1 MHIRLRRKDGLMR
14 ASARTEAVAVLAEG
28 WIKHRLQYLQ
38 QRLLNQTIRYRRDA
52 KLALASVR
60 LGDHYPSHRLRP
72 VRPMQQL
79 FADRRP
85 LDAQTLGGL
94 VDAET
99 VDAGCALVGPNPLPC
114 LLHVL
119 SGQNR
124 GKQSRPCVLRFMT
137 RARGLRRCPARTGL
151 HPAPCRTAPLP
162 RTSDAMPSASS
173 WRIPLLLVRPFA
185 SPRDELLRPRLT
197 SRSGSTPSPFQA

>member
-1 MHIRLRRKDGLMR
+1 MC
-14 ASARTEAVAVLAEG
+14 APARTEAVAVLTEG
-28 WIKHRLQYLQ
+28 GIKHRLQYLQ
-38 QRLLNQTIRYRRDA
+38 HRLLNQTIRYRRDA
-52 KLALASVR
+52 QLALASVR
-60 LGDHYPSHRLRP
+60 LGDRYPSHRLRP

-85 LDAQTLGGL
+85 LGAQPLGGL

-99 VDAGCALVGPNPLPC
+99 VDARCALVGPHPLPC

-119 SGQNR
+119 SGQNCA
-124 GKQSRPCVLRFMT
+124 QAVPAPCPPVHD
-137 RARGLRRCPARTGL
+137 AGAGLRRCPPQTGL

-173 WRIPLLLVRPFA
+173 WRIPLLLVRPFT
-185 SPRDELLRPRLT
+185 RLAT
-197 SRSGSTPSPFQA
+197 SYYGLG